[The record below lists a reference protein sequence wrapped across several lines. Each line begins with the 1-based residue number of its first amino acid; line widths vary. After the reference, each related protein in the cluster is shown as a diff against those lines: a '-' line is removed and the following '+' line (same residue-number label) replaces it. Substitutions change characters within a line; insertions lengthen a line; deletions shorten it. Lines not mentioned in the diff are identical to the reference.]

1 MFGRKR
7 SEAEPVR
14 KDQVMRLISLGMRE
28 TDAADMD
35 IDGPEFDKAK
45 AAFEAALGKSTQAE
59 KNAAIDALRRHGY

>member
-14 KDQVMRLISLGMRE
+14 KEQVLRLISLGMRE
-28 TDAADMD
+28 TDAADRD
-35 IDGPEFDKAK
+35 IDGPEFDEAK
-45 AAFEAALGKSTQAE
+45 AVFEAALGKSTQAE